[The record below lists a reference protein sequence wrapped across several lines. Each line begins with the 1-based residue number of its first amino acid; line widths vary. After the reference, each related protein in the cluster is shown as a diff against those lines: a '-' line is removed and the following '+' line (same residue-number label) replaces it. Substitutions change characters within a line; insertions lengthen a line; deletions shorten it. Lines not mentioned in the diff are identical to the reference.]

1 MKVKDLAKQRFYQLV
16 DLAFEMAR
24 KGEVELASRIGYQ
37 AFKVAKKGGYKIPR
51 KIKRRFCRRC
61 FTPLIPGV
69 TARIRVRNKGVPT
82 IVVTCL
88 NCGYVR
94 RYPAR
99 KKEGKGKEVG
109 RT

>member
-24 KGEVELASRIGYQ
+24 KGEVDLASRIGYQ
-37 AFKVAKKGGYKIPR
+37 AFKVARKGGYKIPKRVKR
-51 KIKRRFCRRC
+51 KFCRRC

-69 TARIRVRNKGVPT
+69 TATIRIRNKGVPT
-82 IVVTCL
+82 ITVRCL

-99 KKEGKGKEVG
+99 KKEEKE
-109 RT
+109 RK